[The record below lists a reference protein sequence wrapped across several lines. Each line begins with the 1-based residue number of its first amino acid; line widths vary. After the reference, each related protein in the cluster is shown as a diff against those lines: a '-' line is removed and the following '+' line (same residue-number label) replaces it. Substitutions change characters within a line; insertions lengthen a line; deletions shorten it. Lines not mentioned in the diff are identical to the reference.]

1 MPIRFHR
8 LAAALALAAGS
19 FLAQAGVPGQG
30 TWESTLLARDL
41 NGDSVADA
49 FYDRTL
55 DVTWMADAGALSLMS
70 RADGWA
76 GATSWAAQLD
86 LHGVT
91 GWRLPALS
99 DTGAPG
105 CDAEDAYGG
114 GDCGYN
120 VRPDTS
126 ELAHLFFVTLGNA
139 SIFDGS
145 GTPVPDGGLGNTGP
159 FSNVQ
164 SDAYW
169 LGTPYQDGVGLSAWY
184 FSTAVGVQGGSNRGN
199 PLYAWAVRDGDVA
212 SPAPEPATWG
222 LMLGGLAMV
231 ALGRRGRARR

>member
-1 MPIRFHR
+1 MPIRSVR
-8 LAAALALAAGS
+8 LAAGLALAAGTL
-19 FLAQAGVPGQG
+19 LAQAGVPGQG

-41 NGDSVADA
+41 NGDRVADA

-55 DVTWMADAGALSLMS
+55 DITWMADAGALPITS

-76 GATSWAAQLD
+76 GATSWVDQLD

-91 GWRLPALS
+91 GWRLPTLH
-99 DTGAPG
+99 DGGAAG
-105 CDAEDAYGG
+105 CDAAEGYGG

-120 VRPDTS
+120 VRPETS

-139 SIFDGS
+139 SIFDAS
-145 GTPVPDGGLGNTGP
+145 GTSVPDGGLANTGP
-159 FSNVQ
+159 FTNVQ

-169 LGTPYQDGVGLSAWY
+169 FGTPYQDGVGLSAWY
-184 FSTAVGVQGGSNRGN
+184 FSTAVGVQGASNRGN
-199 PLYAWAVRDGDVA
+199 PLYAWAVHDGDVA

-222 LMLGGLAMV
+222 LMLGGLAIV